1 MPLSFLIFYLGLR
14 FFVNNEERLIKVT
27 AGKRVDIYESCTCVF
42 GRLLGLLWWTHV
54 QALASLIWLTAVL
67 LYPDSCL
74 LFNLKECLRF
84 LMTCGMR
91 KVERDIKWH
100 QILFDHILLISK
112 DNCWYFKF
120 NRAFFIA
127 LWTPQHETI
136 KQNYVSAVTYYIL
149 KLY

>member
-1 MPLSFLIFYLGLR
+1 MIFDLGLR

-42 GRLLGLLWWTHV
+42 GRLLRLLWWTHV
-54 QALASLIWLTAVL
+54 QSLASLIWLTAAL

-100 QILFDHILLISK
+100 QILFTTFYLFQKIIADTLSSIERSLLLFDHLNMKQLNKTTFLL
-112 DNCWYFKF
+112 
-120 NRAFFIA
+120 
-127 LWTPQHETI
+127 
-136 KQNYVSAVTYYIL
+136 
-149 KLY
+149 